1 MRDKEDKKDYDKQYY
16 EEHKED
22 LSKKRRDRYAN
33 PEYRAYV
40 KRYAEEHREEIRAR
54 KRKYYFE
61 VLKPRQCKEVFEKF
75 EK

>member
-1 MRDKEDKKDYDKQYY
+1 MARGYDPSEHGGMTKEEYR
-16 EEHKED
+16 
-22 LSKKRRDRYAN
+22 SKKRRDRYAN

-54 KRKYYFE
+54 KRKYYLE

>member
-1 MRDKEDKKDYDKQYY
+1 M
-16 EEHKED
+16 
-22 LSKKRRDRYAN
+22 SKKKRDRYAN